1 MVWCYFGFA
10 RTERPPFVPFL
21 VYEFQVG
28 FYPRRSEVWEW
39 GFRNCIFDTCSFP
52 CNRISMNFPY
62 LCIYRSSEGASLMVW
77 PKCWESNLR
86 SGPTGTEWD
95 TPPLSENKD
104 SESGGGVCVPSWKKP
119 MPSILLETQN
129 KGHEH
134 NHREGNN
141 SKNVTNRL
149 HIGDAP
155 PPRGATKPPP

>member
-1 MVWCYFGFA
+1 MFAFFGDIISPRPPPPMVWCYFGFA
-10 RTERPPFVPFL
+10 RTESPPFVPFL

-77 PKCWESNLR
+77 PKCWESNHR

-95 TPPLSENKD
+95 TPTLSENKD
-104 SESGGGVCVPSWKKP
+104 SESGGGDSCT
-119 MPSILLETQN
+119 ILEETN
-129 KGHEH
+129 AFHT
-134 NHREGNN
+134 NGNPEQG
-141 SKNVTNRL
+141 SR
-149 HIGDAP
+149 I
-155 PPRGATKPPP
+155 